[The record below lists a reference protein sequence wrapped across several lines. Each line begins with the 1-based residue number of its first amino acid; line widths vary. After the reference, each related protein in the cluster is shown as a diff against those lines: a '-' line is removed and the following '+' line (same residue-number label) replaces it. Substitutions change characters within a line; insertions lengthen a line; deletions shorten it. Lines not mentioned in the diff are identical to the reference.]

1 LRVTPMFKL
10 NSIFH
15 KSKPR
20 LPNPAPNLKLV
31 FKGGAIGQIKE
42 VKGWRTDR
50 EMAEA
55 LGITRAYVSM
65 LAARRVS
72 VSHNVILRLA
82 YLLGSVSGKWWVHY
96 EIVNSGEPIDPDHPI
111 WNQEKYQGRMPY
123 GRFSSSAEL
132 RKKDYKVEVRTLGQ
146 EFQRNG
152 KVRKHK

>member
-1 LRVTPMFKL
+1 MIINPMFKL
-10 NSIFH
+10 NGIFH
-15 KSKPR
+15 KGKGR

-31 FKGGAIGQIKE
+31 FKKGSIEQIKE

-65 LAARRVS
+65 MAARRVS

-82 YLLGSVSGKWWVHY
+82 FLLGSLTGKWWVHY
-96 EIVNSGEPIDPDHPI
+96 EIVEFGEPIDQNHPL
-111 WNQEKYQGRMPY
+111 WNNEKYQGRVPY
-123 GRFSSSAEL
+123 ARYSSSAEL
-132 RKKDYKVEVRTLGQ
+132 RKRDYLVETRTFGQ

-152 KVRKHK
+152 KVR